1 MKKIRLLFFIVF
13 LIALQACNFDLQ
25 EVSSSVTPEETTPS
39 AHQKSKWT
47 FMIYM
52 AADNNLDSAALDDF
66 REIERGNCDSE
77 LVKTLVLLDRAQ
89 GDGNDENSW
98 SGTRLFEINH
108 SEAKSKSTQID
119 CSSLGINTSVSTEL
133 NMGDSETLISFLNF
147 SRKYYPA
154 EHYALIIWGHGTGYR
169 FGGKDKKRAVAID
182 DTSGTFMSIP
192 ELRKAIKSGMGSD
205 KLELIGFDTCFGA
218 ELEEIYELKNE
229 SHWFAGVEGVQ
240 DASGW
245 DYSSWMSQEVESCNY
260 GNEIAKLIEK
270 QYSAKNDKS
279 FAIVNMDAVSEVF
292 EAFNSFST
300 KASGLIDNEK
310 TASKLKEKIVTD
322 AKIFSVSGSMHN
334 PVYVEISTMASI
346 FLGNYP
352 QLLNDVLRVN
362 SALRKATSESYCSTQ
377 EIFPIGI
384 YFCSRDEKGQIADQ
398 NSTYYIQG
406 SGADGQCQFV
416 QDANGY
422 VPTANQT
429 GSLLDKLLSNYK
441 FSL

>member
-1 MKKIRLLFFIVF
+1 
-13 LIALQACNFDLQ
+13 
-25 EVSSSVTPEETTPS
+25 
-39 AHQKSKWT
+39 
-47 FMIYM
+47 
-52 AADNNLDSAALDDF
+52 
-66 REIERGNCDSE
+66 
-77 LVKTLVLLDRAQ
+77 
-89 GDGNDENSW
+89 
-98 SGTRLFEINH
+98 
-108 SEAKSKSTQID
+108 
-119 CSSLGINTSVSTEL
+119 
-133 NMGDSETLISFLNF
+133 
-147 SRKYYPA
+147 
-154 EHYALIIWGHGTGYR
+154 
-169 FGGKDKKRAVAID
+169 
-182 DTSGTFMSIP
+182 
-192 ELRKAIKSGMGSD
+192 
-205 KLELIGFDTCFGA
+205 
-218 ELEEIYELKNE
+218 
-229 SHWFAGVEGVQ
+229 
-240 DASGW
+240 
-245 DYSSWMSQEVESCNY
+245 MSQEVESCNY

-346 FLGNYP
+346 FLENYP